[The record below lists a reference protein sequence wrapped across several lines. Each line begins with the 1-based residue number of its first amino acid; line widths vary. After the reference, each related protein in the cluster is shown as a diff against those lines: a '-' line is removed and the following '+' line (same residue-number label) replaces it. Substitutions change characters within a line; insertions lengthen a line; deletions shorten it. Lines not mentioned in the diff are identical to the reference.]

1 MAGLLKFFCAFDG
14 SEARAA
20 SVREKRPSGT
30 VARTNP
36 AAVCLRRTYK
46 KPRFHRMFL
55 YSLDLSADIV
65 SQIWRMPAIDALNVD
80 KRTARRIDAALRTHF
95 LKWIAAFFVVL

>member
-1 MAGLLKFFCAFDG
+1 
-14 SEARAA
+14 
-20 SVREKRPSGT
+20 
-30 VARTNP
+30 
-36 AAVCLRRTYK
+36 
-46 KPRFHRMFL
+46 MFL

-80 KRTARRIDAALRTHF
+80 KRTARRIDAVLRTHF